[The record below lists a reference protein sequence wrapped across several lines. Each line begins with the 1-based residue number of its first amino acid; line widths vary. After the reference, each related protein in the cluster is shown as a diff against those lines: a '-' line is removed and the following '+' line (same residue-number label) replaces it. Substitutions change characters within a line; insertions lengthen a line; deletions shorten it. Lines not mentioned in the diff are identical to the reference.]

1 MQVIAMN
8 ATIDFKLYES
18 NLARKSYCTK
28 NHRSNYEFDILI
40 RYYIGITV

>member
-18 NLARKSYCTK
+18 NLARKSYC
-28 NHRSNYEFDILI
+28 RSNYEFDILI

>member
-28 NHRSNYEFDILI
+28 RSNYEFDILI